1 MFTDGEIGLK
11 IAYDRNL
18 SAVVQNAQ
26 AIIDCKSMSLDAA
39 CAEIRRMQNEL
50 ALERAA
56 RIAAELRIEKL
67 LDTPI

>member
-1 MFTDGEIGLK
+1 MFTDAEVGLK

-18 SAVVQNAQ
+18 TTVVLDAQ
-26 AIIDCKSMSLDAA
+26 AIIDRKAMSLDAA
-39 CAEIRRMQNEL
+39 HGEIRRLRNEL

-56 RIAAELRIEKL
+56 RIAAELFIEKL